1 MAVPPGK
8 SLLIAGEISRVMA
21 GNVPRD
27 SSAWTWDRLRYLAST
42 SAVSRAATR
51 GAQLRGKLVRK
62 EEKNMSMRR
71 KESSERETRYRSMV
85 IGHQRRGLDMAA
97 LAISTSRVPEL
108 RNARLANDEPLVLE
122 DDSS

>member
-1 MAVPPGK
+1 
-8 SLLIAGEISRVMA
+8 
-21 GNVPRD
+21 
-27 SSAWTWDRLRYLAST
+27 
-42 SAVSRAATR
+42 
-51 GAQLRGKLVRK
+51 VRK

-122 DDSS
+122 DDLQLKGAIEEQSARSAKHPRGRWIFWEKSFHIFRSPAPAVGRCSR